1 MRASISATSPSLGP
15 TWRGTKLSAGEMVV
29 PLVVVVIKPSG
40 ARGHRG
46 SSRCGAPPT
55 RLSFSEARRS
65 ARSFIIAAERV
76 PWRLLISPPLAGPE
90 NMALDEALMARARR
104 TGETVLR
111 VYGWAAPTLSFGRN
125 QRAIGIYRD
134 SALAERGLGVVRRP
148 TGGRALLH
156 HREITYSVTATCEE
170 SGALL
175 TEYGRIN
182 ALLTSALGE
191 LGVPVVV
198 ARPLT
203 RAAAPSGA
211 PCFAEPALGELTLNG
226 RKLVGSAQWRDRGAL
241 LQHGSI
247 LIDDDQSSILHL
259 MREPGPP
266 TPAPATLRD
275 ALGRAPVMAEV
286 GDALFDAV
294 CGLAD
299 PDARPLEP
307 DDELALDAA
316 RIAARYRDDAW
327 TWRR

>member
-1 MRASISATSPSLGP
+1 
-15 TWRGTKLSAGEMVV
+15 
-29 PLVVVVIKPSG
+29 
-40 ARGHRG
+40 
-46 SSRCGAPPT
+46 
-55 RLSFSEARRS
+55 
-65 ARSFIIAAERV
+65 
-76 PWRLLISPPLAGPE
+76 
-90 NMALDEALMARARR
+90 MALDEALMARARR
-104 TGETVLR
+104 IGETVLR
-111 VYGWAAPTLSFGRN
+111 VYAWSAPTLSLGRN
-125 QRAIGIYRD
+125 QRAVGVYREE
-134 SALAERGLGVVRRP
+134 ALAERGIRVVRRP

-156 HREITYSVTATCEE
+156 DREITYSVTAPCEE

-182 ALLTSALGE
+182 ALLTSALGA
-191 LGVPVVV
+191 LGVPVVI
-198 ARPLT
+198 AHPAT
-203 RAAAPSGA
+203 RAAAPSAA

-247 LIDDDQSSILHL
+247 LVDDDQSSIAGI

-294 CGLAD
+294 RALAD
-299 PDARPLEP
+299 PDARPLEL
-307 DDELALDAA
+307 DDALVQDAA
-316 RIAARYRDDAW
+316 RVAVRYRDDAW